1 MLDYTS
7 IKGLAKQI
15 GRTTKDLV
23 ALAVGNDP
31 FYAGVPGR
39 QREAEWFAEI
49 WHRFGFSDGVHLRR
63 IHYVLVSQ
71 SKEGQPLLKPD
82 GEPYEN
88 TTNDSGLLN
97 RASLSARYLDLIP
110 LDALVDRRNDE
121 PMIFTPADADDPPLV
136 VVQDQEPDAVGY
148 LNHAPDLPDYQI
160 EGFEPAQ
167 DYVVEVWIE
176 KSTQN
181 DWLVPLCE
189 RRGVNLVVGIGESS
203 EILSRHLAERAQTTG
218 KPARIIYMSD
228 FDPAGRS
235 MPVSVAR
242 KVEFYIR
249 KFDFDVDVTLN
260 PLVLTEEQCQHYNL
274 PRTPIKDGEK
284 RRKRFEEKFGTGA
297 TELDALEALHPG
309 EMAKLLEQEIDRYLD
324 PTLKERVLEV
334 RWNLHRH
341 LRDIAEAVT
350 EPHQDEIDQLT
361 AEYEGIVGELSAWE
375 EHAEDLWSTITEEL
389 EEAQPALAEFE
400 KPKARPANEP
410 DGFVLFDSKRDYLTQ
425 LDRYHEWQRR

>member
-7 IKGLAKQI
+7 IKHLAKQI
-15 GRTTKDLV
+15 GRSTKDLI
-23 ALAVGNDP
+23 ALASQNDP

-49 WHRFGFSDGVHLRR
+49 WHRFGFSGGVHLRR

-71 SKEGQPLLKPD
+71 REEGEPVLKPSD
-82 GEPYEN
+82 QPYEN
-88 TTNDSGLLN
+88 TDTDWALLA

-121 PMIFTPADADDPPLV
+121 PIIFTPAGLVTAPCVVIQDD
-136 VVQDQEPDAVGY
+136 EPDAVSY
-148 LNHAPDLPDYQI
+148 VSSAPDLPDYRI
-160 EGFEPAQ
+160 EGFEPEQ
-167 DYVVEVWIE
+167 DFLVEVWIE

-181 DWLVPLCE
+181 DWLVALCE

-203 EILSRHLAERAQTTG
+203 EILSRHLAERAQETG

-242 KVEFYIR
+242 KVEFYIN
-249 KFDFDVDVTLN
+249 KFGLNVDVKLN

-284 RRKRFEEKFGTGA
+284 RRKKFEEKFGTGA

-324 PTLKERVLEV
+324 PTLDERVLEV
-334 RWNLHRH
+334 RWNLRRQ
-341 LRDIAEAVT
+341 LLEIQLAVT
-350 EPHQDEIDQLT
+350 NRHEDEIDQLT
-361 AEYEGIVGELSAWE
+361 STYEEIVAELEAWE
-375 EHAEDLWSTITEEL
+375 RSAEDLWSTITEEL
-389 EEAQPALAEFE
+389 EEAQPDLDEFE

-410 DGFVLFDSKRDYLTQ
+410 DGFVLFDSKRGYFSQIDAY
-425 LDRYHEWQRR
+425 REWQRR